1 VGIVAVAALVLAN
14 RTRRDAP
21 PLHQLEK
28 LAQRAERVLQTNEP
42 TQELVAAWVQF
53 LRQHVADAVNALNN
67 RHNAIAL
74 LMKGLERPDLN
85 REQTD
90 VIQRVR
96 AELGWATNI
105 TAALVQR
112 VSSEVPSVP
121 PTGWNIL
128 QDAAQSPARILV
140 VEPDES
146 NRSAIV
152 SLLRGLGHEVTGVAN
167 SYESWDYLNRHSA
180 DCILTDVRLPLV
192 GGRTLYEQVEEKLPH
207 LARRFVFVT
216 GDQGREESNR
226 FLAESRQPVVTK
238 PYELETLVAAIAT
251 VLQSVGPAPDG
262 DGGPSAGRDAPSG
275 KQSPERRA

>member
-1 VGIVAVAALVLAN
+1 
-14 RTRRDAP
+14 
-21 PLHQLEK
+21 
-28 LAQRAERVLQTNEP
+28 
-42 TQELVAAWVQF
+42 
-53 LRQHVADAVNALNN
+53 
-67 RHNAIAL
+67 
-74 LMKGLERPDLN
+74 
-85 REQTD
+85 
-90 VIQRVR
+90 
-96 AELGWATNI
+96 
-105 TAALVQR
+105 
-112 VSSEVPSVP
+112 
-121 PTGWNIL
+121 
-128 QDAAQSPARILV
+128 V